1 MFRNLSLAAA
11 SACMLACAALPT
23 GAAEIRMMT
32 FGGATNLPVWIAQ
45 EKGFFEKEGVKLTY
59 AQTNGSVEQIK
70 GFYEGKFD
78 VISTAFDNIVAYAE
92 GQSDIPLPG
101 PYDMVA
107 FMGVHGGMNSLMT
120 RADINGYADIK
131 GKTVAVDALKSGYGI
146 VLYQI
151 LKQRGKLTVDKDY
164 KVISVGNTDKRL
176 EAMRDNKAV
185 AAIIGAPTDIEVQK
199 QGFKL
204 LADAA
209 KELGSYQG
217 SAMVVRTSWAKD
229 HEADLAPFIRAVV
242 AATDLIFKDKELSI
256 AVLRKHIPTMTQE
269 DAEKLYPRLVGPGG
283 LIPHSAMDIKG
294 VKTVLKIRE
303 TYGEPKKKMGPISRY
318 VDTSYYKRALAQ
330 TSPTAAKK

>member
-1 MFRNLSLAAA
+1 MFRKLALAAV
-11 SACMLACAALPT
+11 SACTLAVAALPAS
-23 GAAEIRMMT
+23 AAEIRMMT
-32 FGGATNLPVWIAQ
+32 FGGATNLPVWVAM
-45 EKGFFEKEGVKLTY
+45 EKGLFDREGVKLTY

-70 GFYEGKFD
+70 AFYEGKFD
-78 VISTAFDNIVAYAE
+78 IISTAFDNIVAYAE

-107 FMGVHGGMNSLMT
+107 FMGVHGGMNSVMT
-120 RADINGYADIK
+120 PGDIKGYADIK

-151 LKQRGKLTVDKDY
+151 LKDKGGLELDKDY

-176 EAMRDNKAV
+176 EAMREKKAV
-185 AAIIGAPTDIEVQK
+185 AAIIGAPTDIEVEK

-229 HEADLAPFIRAVV
+229 HEADMAPFIRAVV
-242 AATDLIFKDKELSI
+242 AATDMIFKDKELAIS
-256 AVLRKHIPTMTQE
+256 VLRKKIPSMTAE
-269 DAEKLYPRLVGPGG
+269 DAEKLYPRLVGAGG
-283 LIPHSAMDIKG
+283 LIPQSKMDIKG
-294 VKTVLKIRE
+294 VETVLKIRE
-303 TYGEPKKKMGPISRY
+303 NYGEPKKKMGPVSRY
-318 VDTSYYKRALAQ
+318 VDMGYYDRAM
-330 TSPTAAKK
+330 AKK